1 MRRRSRPLLSRSLVL
16 LGLGFVV
23 AAAVVLVLASPE
35 GGPRPQLLPA
45 PAAAEANGTVVRA
58 VDGDTVVVQIGGA
71 TESVRLIGVDT
82 PETVD
87 ERKPVQCY
95 GPEASARTAALLPAG
110 TPVRLERDTEA
121 RDQYGRLLAYLF
133 RASDG
138 LFVNLSLV
146 RDGFGTVLAIAPNTT
161 FVTQL
166 RDAERSAKAAGV
178 GLWGACGGPGV
189 PAAATSTTGPPAGVT
204 STTGPPS
211 SPAPP
216 PR

>member
-1 MRRRSRPLLSRSLVL
+1 VSRSLAL
-16 LGLGFVV
+16 LGLGLVV
-23 AAAVVLVLASPE
+23 AVALVLVLASPR
-35 GGPRPQLLPA
+35 GGSRPRLQ
-45 PAAAEANGTVVRA
+45 PAATVAEANATVVRA
-58 VDGDTVVVQIGGA
+58 VDGDTVVVQLRGT

-95 GPEASARTAALLPAG
+95 GHEASERTAELLPAG
-110 TPVRLERDTEA
+110 TPVRLERDAEA
-121 RDQYGRLLAYLF
+121 RDQYGRLLAYVY
-133 RASDG
+133 RAGDG

-146 RDGFGTVLAIAPNTT
+146 RDGFGTVLSIAPNTT
-161 FVTQL
+161 FVGPL
-166 RDAERSAKAAGV
+166 RDAERAAKSAGL

-189 PAAATSTTGPPAGVT
+189 PASATSTTA
-204 STTGPPS
+204 PPS